1 MNSVTLRYKHASK
14 LLIFNCTLNTEITK
28 RRDFPG
34 SPVLRISRV
43 AQVPGWGTINK
54 IPQAAQHGGKKKKE
68 EFVDFITWLTL

>member
-1 MNSVTLRYKHASK
+1 MNLVTLRYKHASR

-34 SPVLRISRV
+34 SPVLRISHV

-54 IPQAAQHGGKKKKE
+54 IPPTQDMAKKYKISFKKKKE
-68 EFVDFITWLTL
+68 